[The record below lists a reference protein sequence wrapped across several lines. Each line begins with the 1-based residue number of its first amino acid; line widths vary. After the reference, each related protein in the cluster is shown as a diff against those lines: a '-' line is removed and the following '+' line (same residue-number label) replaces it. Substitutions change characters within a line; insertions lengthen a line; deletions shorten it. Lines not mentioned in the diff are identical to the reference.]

1 MKLYVC
7 SFSFAKQIF
16 PLVERKIY
24 GEEKSK
30 KKNQK
35 KKTEKKAECGAQ
47 ESTETELY
55 WVHKSVTIGKWVL
68 KMARIN
74 TTEWGSLFCFHYSK
88 NASERTTHGKI

>member
-7 SFSFAKQIF
+7 SFSFTKQIF
-16 PLVERKIY
+16 PLVEMKIY
-24 GEEKSK
+24 GEGKRE
-30 KKNQK
+30 K

-68 KMARIN
+68 KMAWIN
-74 TTEWGSLFCFHYSK
+74 ATEWGSLFCFHHSK